1 MGMNFMF
8 RSRQQLLQQVMD
20 WGFLPF
26 FKNAIEGLSIAE
38 HTPEELWF
46 GDIDGPWEWKGP
58 VIGEWQCAY
67 GKFFGGKAGFVSL
80 EWMPD
85 FINWRRSQRQIEA
98 MSGDARHI
106 LEVLRENE
114 SLLSRELKRA
124 AGYSL
129 SRRRYKGDALH
140 AVRVEKTGSECDALL
155 NDLEMATYVCIAD
168 FEYNYT
174 RSGERYGWGV
184 ARYCTPE
191 AMYGEG
197 ITHCDCTPEES
208 RQRIISHLQSLFP
221 QATHR
226 QLEKLI

>member
-1 MGMNFMF
+1 MATDFMF
-8 RSRQQLLQQVMD
+8 RSRQQLLQQVLE

-26 FKNAIEGLSIAE
+26 FKNPIEGFSIAE
-38 HTPEELWF
+38 HTPEDLWF
-46 GDIDGPWEWKGP
+46 GDTDGPWEWKGP

-67 GKFFGGKAGFVSL
+67 GKFFAGKAGFVSL
-80 EWMPD
+80 EWLPD
-85 FINWRRSQRQIEA
+85 FINWRRSRHRLDA
-98 MSGDARHI
+98 MGEDARHV
-106 LEVLRENE
+106 LEVLRQNE

-129 SRRRYKGDALH
+129 SRRRYTGDALH
-140 AVRVEKTGSECDALL
+140 SVRVERTGAECDALL
-155 NDLEMATYVCIAD
+155 KDLEMATYVCIAD

-191 AMYGEG
+191 AMYGDG
-197 ITHCDCTPEES
+197 IVRCERSPDES
-208 RQRIISHLQSLFP
+208 RQRIICHLQSFFP
-221 QATHR
+221 QATQR